1 MNLYV
6 DGVYQTPTS
15 TDQGYSYGS
24 QILSTSTIGDG
35 FAATLFSCDDL
46 SLFDYDALVA
56 AGKSDQDIATAIYEN
71 TFNAG
76 QFWFVSEYIEG
87 VTVVS
92 VIKRV
97 EIPWSFYTGWHKFSD
112 NELRLYDA
120 YVNYK
125 AAGYWPIT
133 MKVNSFTAGGSIPDF
148 DAGLST
154 TLYPD
159 NIIRNKTSFVNASF
173 ISNKG
178 QISQNFGESV
188 RGNYFNF
195 GFSGSEQA
203 TIYSI
208 EPRFVSIK
216 NGPMGNN
223 K

>member
-1 MNLYV
+1 LYN
-6 DGVYQTPTS
+6 
-15 TDQGYSYGS
+15 
-24 QILSTSTIGDG
+24 
-35 FAATLFSCDDL
+35 
-46 SLFDYDALVA
+46 
-56 AGKSDQDIATAIYEN
+56 N
-71 TFNAG
+71 TFNG
-76 QFWFVSEYIEG
+76 YILVREYNTQVLDVAT
-87 VTVVS
+87 VTS
-92 VIKRV
+92 VKKRV
-97 EIPWSFYTGWHKFSD
+97 EIPWSFYTGWYKFSD

-125 AAGYWPIT
+125 ASGYWPVT
-133 MKVNSFTAGGSIPDF
+133 MKVNSFIAGGSIPDF

-159 NIIRNKTSFVNASF
+159 NIIRNKTSFANASF

-178 QISQNFGESV
+178 QISQNFGESI

-208 EPRFVSIK
+208 EPRFVAVKS
-216 NGPMGNN
+216 GSMGNN